1 MNHAKKL
8 MLIDPKMYRP
18 SMRDKSLSAID
29 IDIETTLLSDLP
41 DDEKAKRYTA
51 TLKRFKAYDEPKT
64 EKTPAID
71 HLETNVLQSIPPNQ
85 AYKAKRLLQNI
96 KRERDFDWT
105 EDGEMI
111 YKQTKI
117 PNSNIV
123 DLMSDVLKTKSTD
136 LPVGWEEFA
145 SGLGKAP
152 QELIAN
158 TERKRL
164 IRDPTSSRRKQKKR
178 NWLEY

>member
-8 MLIDPKMYRP
+8 VLIDPKMYRP

-29 IDIETTLLSDLP
+29 NDIETTLLSDLP
-41 DDEKAKRYTA
+41 DDEKAKRYMA
-51 TLKRFKAYDEPKT
+51 TLKRFKAYEEPKI
-64 EKTPAID
+64 EKSPVVD
-71 HLETNVLQSIPPNQ
+71 QLESNVLQSVPPNQ
-85 AYKAKRLLQNI
+85 AYKAKRLLQHI

-123 DLMSDVLKTKSTD
+123 DLMNDALKTKSTD

-145 SGLGKAP
+145 TGLGKAS
-152 QELIAN
+152 QELITN
-158 TERKRL
+158 TERKRF
-164 IRDPTSSRRKQKKR
+164 IRDPTSARRKQKKR